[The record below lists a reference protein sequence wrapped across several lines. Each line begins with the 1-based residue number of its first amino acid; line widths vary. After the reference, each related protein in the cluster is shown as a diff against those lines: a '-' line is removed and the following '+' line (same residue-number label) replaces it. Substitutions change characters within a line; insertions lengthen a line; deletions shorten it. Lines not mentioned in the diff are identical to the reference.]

1 MRTIVFFDLPTI
13 TSKDQKNYR
22 DFLKQLKKYG
32 FYMLQ
37 ESVYVKMCIDNQ
49 VVNSIVKK
57 IETFAPSS
65 GSIMVLTVTE
75 KQFSQMNVIIGKN
88 KSDVISSDSR
98 TIVL

>member
-13 TSKDQKNYR
+13 SSKDQKKYR

-49 VVNSIVKK
+49 VVNSIIKK
-57 IETFAPSS
+57 IETIAPSN
-65 GSIMVLTVTE
+65 GSVMVLTVTE

-98 TIVL
+98 TIIL